1 MKIGLL
7 GGSFN
12 PVHIGHVRM
21 AIEVREVL
29 DLDRVELIPA
39 RHPPHKTE
47 EGLLPFDLR
56 MDLCKAAIEGVDGLG
71 SNPMEGR
78 RPGPSFT
85 CDTLTCYREEQPE
98 SEMVFIMGAATF
110 LELETWRRGLELPEL
125 ASLAVVNRW
134 SASEKVA
141 ETIAG
146 RWPDAEFESEGIW
159 RFPSGHAVHL
169 VEIPRLDIKASM
181 LRERWLQ
188 RRDISFL
195 VPRSVDDMLEERGE
209 EVSRYWGERR

>member
-21 AIEVREVL
+21 AIEVREAL
-29 DLDRVELIPA
+29 ELDRVELVPV

-56 MDLCKAAIEGVDGLG
+56 MDLCGAAIEGVAGLG
-71 SNPMEGR
+71 SNPIEDR

-98 SEMVFIMGAATF
+98 SELVFIMGAATF
-110 LELETWRRGLELPEL
+110 LELESWRRGLELPEL
-125 ASLAVVNRW
+125 SSLAVVNRW
-134 SASEKVA
+134 TAAEKVA

-146 RWPDAEFESEGIW
+146 RWPDAVPENEGVW

-169 VEIPRLDIKASM
+169 IEIPRLDVKAAM

-195 VPRSVDDMLEERGE
+195 VPRFVREMLEDRSD
-209 EVSRYWGERR
+209 EVARYWGERA